1 MSLMDSPKRALV
13 VDDDEPIRMMLAK
26 VVERQNLAVDTAR
39 DGAEAI
45 ERIDHNGGYSLII
58 LDLMMPKVDGFAVL
72 RYMQQHHPDMVRCTI
87 IASAVPE
94 NEILKKFD
102 GGVFRIHAKPFD
114 MSQLIDDIR
123 HCAETN

>member
-1 MSLMDSPKRALV
+1 MSLDSKKRALV
-13 VDDDEPIRMMLAK
+13 VDDDEPIRTMLAK

-45 ERIDHNGGYSLII
+45 ERIDHNDGYSLII

-72 RYMQQHHPDMVRCTI
+72 RYMQQHHPEMVKCTI

-102 GGVFRIHAKPFD
+102 GGMFRIHAKPFD

-123 HCAETN
+123 KCAESN